1 MMSSFKE
8 KLFYKF
14 TKKYWK
20 LINQKHGIINNFTV
34 QHGLFKELKLNKRQ
48 YWNSGDLG
56 SKIYGFYEKDVQE
69 TIYKIVKKYKIKQF
83 INIGSA
89 DGYFPIGFLRLNL
102 FKNAIC
108 FEQNK
113 IGQKSIIQNAVN
125 NKVLDKI
132 KVFGELNNTNFNKE
146 LISKLKKSPSIIL
159 CDIEGYEYKLFSLK
173 NLELLK
179 NEFLIIEIHPTSKSN
194 QIKFNKNIKRYF
206 NTREIFSSSNN
217 FNDLEGLHNIN
228 DIDRNLLTSE
238 GRSFIGK
245 WLILEPKS
253 IKQN

>member
-1 MMSSFKE
+1 MISSFKE

-20 LINQKHGIINNFTV
+20 LINQKHGILNNFTV
-34 QHGLFKELKLNKRQ
+34 QKGLFKDLKLNKEQ

-56 SKIYGFYEKDVQE
+56 SKIYGFYEKDIQE
-69 TIYKIVKKYKIKQF
+69 IIYKVVKKYKIKQF

-89 DGYFPIGFLRLNL
+89 DGYFPIGFLRINL

-113 IGQKSIIQNAVN
+113 IGQKSIIQNAKT

-146 LISKLKKSPSIIL
+146 LIPKLKKSPSIIL

-194 QIKFNKNIKRYF
+194 QINFNKKIKRYF
-206 NTREIFSSSNN
+206 NTREIFSSFYN
-217 FNDLEGLHNIN
+217 FKDLQELHNIN
-228 DIDRNLLTSE
+228 DIDRSLLTSE

-245 WLILEPKS
+245 WLFLEPKL

>member
-1 MMSSFKE
+1 MISSFKE

-20 LINQKHGIINNFTV
+20 LINQKHGILNNFTV
-34 QHGLFKELKLNKRQ
+34 QNGLFKDLKLSKEQ

-69 TIYKIVKKYKIKQF
+69 IIYKIVKKYKIKQF

-89 DGYFPIGFLRLNL
+89 DGFFPIGFLRLKL

-113 IGQKSIIQNAVN
+113 IGQKSIIQNAEN

-132 KVFGELNNTNFNKE
+132 KVYGEVNTNNFKNE
-146 LISKLKKSPSIIL
+146 LVSKLKRTPSLIL
-159 CDIEGYEYKLFSLK
+159 CDIEGHEYKLLSLK
-173 NLELLK
+173 NLELIK

-217 FNDLEGLHNIN
+217 FKDLQELHNIN
-228 DIDRNLLTSE
+228 DINRSLLISE